1 MDTNL
6 ILANAKYLIAFAVL
20 VSIIETFFNNHPDK
34 KKNIRYF
41 VSDYILFGIEYFFLN
56 LITIGSILNFAN
68 FKNLQFVNWTD
79 SLGTFVI
86 ALLAYD
92 AFFYLEHYLMHRT
105 RFLWAFHY
113 VHHSSEYFGMS
124 LGFRLSWFRHLRR
137 IFFAF
142 PLFLLGFSE
151 GILLSAM
158 MFLNLYALFVHSNL
172 KFKFPRLLSWLMSP
186 YLHSIHHE
194 KQNIKGYN
202 LGGMTT
208 IWDRVFKTYKDSTT
222 ANAEYGVHGY
232 QFTMNPILNQTKTV
246 FEYFA
251 KKLKIT

>member
-6 ILANAKYLIAFAVL
+6 ILSSGKYFLILAFL
-20 VSIIETFFNNHPDK
+20 ISIAETFFNNHADK
-34 KKNIRYF
+34 KRNIRYF
-41 VSDYILFGIEYFFLN
+41 ISDYFLFGVEHLLLN
-56 LITIGSILNFAN
+56 LITIGSLLNFAH
-68 FKNLQFVNWTD
+68 FKNWQLFQWPD
-79 SLGTFVI
+79 SITSFII
-86 ALLAYD
+86 ALFLYD

-105 RFLWAFHY
+105 RFLWSFHY

-142 PLFLLGFSE
+142 PMFLIGFSE
-151 GILLSAM
+151 NILLGAM
-158 MFLNLYALFVHSNL
+158 MFLNLYALFVHSKL
-172 KFKFPRLLSWLMSP
+172 KFKMPIFLNWLMSP

-208 IWDRVFKTYKDSTT
+208 IWDRAFKTYKDTT
-222 ANAEYGVHGY
+222 TDRAEYGIHGY
-232 QFTMNPILNQTKTV
+232 QFTLNPISNQIKTIY
-246 FEYFA
+246 EYLY
-251 KKLKIT
+251 KLLKIS